1 MQKHHLSLKMGR
13 LCLLQDPK
21 KPIQSLQER
30 KEPSASASEIIGQTD
45 GYKIVAPQKQEFKTF
60 GLKLNNT
67 CRQVH
72 SAVNEDN

>member
-1 MQKHHLSLKMGR
+1 MDTK
-13 LCLLQDPK
+13 LCK
-21 KPIQSLQER
+21 K
-30 KEPSASASEIIGQTD
+30 
-45 GYKIVAPQKQEFKTF
+45 APQKQEFKTF